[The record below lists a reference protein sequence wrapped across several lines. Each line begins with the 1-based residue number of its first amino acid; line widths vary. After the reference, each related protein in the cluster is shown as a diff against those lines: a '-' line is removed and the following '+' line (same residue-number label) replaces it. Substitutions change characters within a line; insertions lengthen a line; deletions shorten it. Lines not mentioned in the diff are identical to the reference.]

1 MHSPVRT
8 LVRLSGIFFSLWL
21 LSLSADV
28 FAQRAPKPDFSAMS
42 CDQRWD
48 TLLKYWAAEQRKKKD
63 PCTEARERVEA
74 QRDLMVA
81 AGVCPGVFTVDPADI
96 GRYESW
102 EQESCS
108 ATAQPSNP
116 PAAGSSQCPATVRV
130 EQREE
135 SVLTSIRSFGSAKA
149 ALAEARL
156 LAKRDPS
163 NAVYQKLVAALEC
176 HAAAEEAGDQTKA
189 KDASAQAKAKDK
201 DSAEKSKSAANAPG
215 GNAGRPSSGAAGA
228 GKKSSKPVAN
238 GGFPTPHCEFLSDKS
253 LRHTAGRKYCFKGEA
268 YVCRSLLPADP
279 KEAWQRVSGGCTTG
293 GGDDVVVAE
302 DQLRQLMG
310 VLEGLSE

>member
-1 MHSPVRT
+1 MRSRVRAFLRLCVVLVSP
-8 LVRLSGIFFSLWL
+8 L
-21 LSLSADV
+21 LFSLSADV
-28 FAQRAPKPDFSAMS
+28 FAQRAPKPDFSALS
-42 CDQRWD
+42 CDKRWD
-48 TLLKYWAAEQRKKKD
+48 TLLNYWAAEQRKKKD

-81 AGVCPGVFTVDPADI
+81 AGVCPGFFTVDPADV
-96 GRYESW
+96 GRYEAW

-108 ATAQPSNP
+108 AAATP
-116 PAAGSSQCPATVRV
+116 PKAPATGSSTCPATVRV

-135 SVLTSIRSFGSAKA
+135 SVLASIHSFGSAKV

-176 HAAAEEAGDQTKA
+176 HAAAEEAGEQTQA
-189 KDASAQAKAKDK
+189 KDASAQPKAKDAA
-201 DSAEKSKSAANAPG
+201 DKSKSAANAPG
-215 GNAGRPSSGAAGA
+215 GNAGRPSSSAAGG

-238 GGFPTPHCEFLSDKS
+238 GAFPTPHCEFLSDKS

-279 KEAWQRVSGGCTTG
+279 NEAWQRVSGGCTTG

-302 DQLRQLMG
+302 DQFRQLMG

>member
-1 MHSPVRT
+1 MRPCVRT
-8 LVRLSGIFFSLWL
+8 LVRLSGIFLSLWL
-21 LSLSADV
+21 LALSADV
-28 FAQRAPKPDFSAMS
+28 FAQRAPKPDLGALS
-42 CDQRWD
+42 CDKRWD

-74 QRDLMVA
+74 QRDLMVS
-81 AGVCPGVFTVDPADI
+81 AGVCPGFFTVDPADI
-96 GRYESW
+96 GRYEAW

-108 ATAQPSNP
+108 ATAPPSKA
-116 PAAGSSQCPATVRV
+116 PATGSSQCPATVRV

-135 SVLTSIRSFGSAKA
+135 SVLTSIHSFGSAKA

-189 KDASAQAKAKDK
+189 KDASAQAKSKDAP
-201 DSAEKSKSAANAPG
+201 DKSKSPATGAG
-215 GNAGRPSSGAAGA
+215 GNAGRPSSGATGGGRAP
-228 GKKSSKPVAN
+228 SKPVEN
-238 GGFPTPHCEFLSDKS
+238 GSFPTPHCEFLSDKS

-302 DQLRQLMG
+302 DQFRQLMG